1 LVAMRWTD
9 APGAGSESRRPSS
22 SWGSPTSA
30 VNPDGANSSLN
41 GEPGVIAC
49 GQSSR
54 RSRRNCDG
62 GCISSRTGTMAGASG
77 EGLLRVSRRADQL
90 PGIAR
95 LPSPRH
101 GLMAAHAT
109 APQPEGSHDVAADR
123 EDRIRLSPAANN
135 PSSVAADA
143 LCRHTPKVGA
153 ACGNSARAVLC
164 GGRSERPS
172 LVRCGLLSK

>member
-1 LVAMRWTD
+1 
-9 APGAGSESRRPSS
+9 
-22 SWGSPTSA
+22 
-30 VNPDGANSSLN
+30 
-41 GEPGVIAC
+41 
-49 GQSSR
+49 
-54 RSRRNCDG
+54 
-62 GCISSRTGTMAGASG
+62 MAGASG

-164 GGRSERPS
+164 GGRAVTTVPTANLCIPMNMSASTRSRRGTPACDMSEAA
-172 LVRCGLLSK
+172 LMQ

>member
-1 LVAMRWTD
+1 
-9 APGAGSESRRPSS
+9 
-22 SWGSPTSA
+22 
-30 VNPDGANSSLN
+30 
-41 GEPGVIAC
+41 
-49 GQSSR
+49 
-54 RSRRNCDG
+54 
-62 GCISSRTGTMAGASG
+62 MAGASG

-95 LPSPRH
+95 IPSPRH

-123 EDRIRLSPAANN
+123 EHRIRLSPAANN

-164 GGRSERPS
+164 GGRSVTTVPTANWAGQAAGSAMSAMLRYRRSARKRRPVVKGQKRS
-172 LVRCGLLSK
+172 LAPIDVPAEYA

>member
-1 LVAMRWTD
+1 
-9 APGAGSESRRPSS
+9 
-22 SWGSPTSA
+22 
-30 VNPDGANSSLN
+30 
-41 GEPGVIAC
+41 
-49 GQSSR
+49 
-54 RSRRNCDG
+54 
-62 GCISSRTGTMAGASG
+62 MAGASG

-153 ACGNSARAVLC
+153 ACGNSAPAVLC
-164 GGRSERPS
+164 GGRSVTTVH
-172 LVRCGLLSK
+172 VRNAPLATVGPKKAACRDEMPELPGACTP

>member
-1 LVAMRWTD
+1 
-9 APGAGSESRRPSS
+9 
-22 SWGSPTSA
+22 
-30 VNPDGANSSLN
+30 
-41 GEPGVIAC
+41 
-49 GQSSR
+49 
-54 RSRRNCDG
+54 
-62 GCISSRTGTMAGASG
+62 GTMAGASG

-164 GGRSERPS
+164 GGRSVTTVPTANRCAWCPACHD
-172 LVRCGLLSK
+172 VRSTPHADMRFHRNICSDG

>member
-1 LVAMRWTD
+1 
-9 APGAGSESRRPSS
+9 
-22 SWGSPTSA
+22 
-30 VNPDGANSSLN
+30 
-41 GEPGVIAC
+41 
-49 GQSSR
+49 
-54 RSRRNCDG
+54 
-62 GCISSRTGTMAGASG
+62 MAGASG

-164 GGRSERPS
+164 GGRSVTTVPTANTARQAVEASRFRNGP
-172 LVRCGLLSK
+172 LATVVPNKAACGEGLNNG

>member
-1 LVAMRWTD
+1 
-9 APGAGSESRRPSS
+9 
-22 SWGSPTSA
+22 
-30 VNPDGANSSLN
+30 
-41 GEPGVIAC
+41 
-49 GQSSR
+49 
-54 RSRRNCDG
+54 
-62 GCISSRTGTMAGASG
+62 MAGASG

-153 ACGNSARAVLC
+153 GSVLASHFELDQSQFVRGWCKTYAEECGATMKRGLFKTNVQRWERLCAISQQSVCPHSQAPRA
-164 GGRSERPS
+164 E
-172 LVRCGLLSK
+172 

>member
-1 LVAMRWTD
+1 
-9 APGAGSESRRPSS
+9 
-22 SWGSPTSA
+22 
-30 VNPDGANSSLN
+30 
-41 GEPGVIAC
+41 
-49 GQSSR
+49 
-54 RSRRNCDG
+54 
-62 GCISSRTGTMAGASG
+62 MAGASG

-164 GGRSERPS
+164 GGRSVTTVPTANEAVRVLQRRMSGAPRKRQAATRMRPVVQGHNRKS
-172 LVRCGLLSK
+172 PASVFITWPRHSHDKRPANIYIVSGSITEYRSTVRAFSRAS